1 MNMRLLRPGMVR
13 HLSGKVAAC
22 GILLLT
28 IVGSTVCADETHAEF
43 IDKLRQR
50 KYFDTALEYIEQL
63 QQRSDLPQDFANTLE
78 LERGITYREMGSSLR
93 VPEDREQAQGQAER
107 SLKKFTSEHPQHP
120 RAAYANFELGQL
132 LLDRARTLLW
142 DADAPS
148 NADRRAE
155 IQTQARALIDQA
167 QAIYQ
172 KSHDQYDAQQKAF
185 PSFIDKTEDPEQF
198 EARQDVFYK
207 YLKAAFNL
215 ARCTYE
221 RGQTFE
227 KGTKER
233 TETLIKASEE
243 FEAISSAW
251 RSFPVGRHAYLMM
264 GKCFQEQDDI
274 SRALGLYNTIINDD
288 SQHPAMLQL
297 KSYALQFRL
306 ICLNH
311 EKRSDYQLVINEA
324 TRWLN
329 DKINR
334 SRLYT
339 EQGLGI
345 LWEKARAEEQLS
357 KDRTLDAKQQTA
369 LKRQTIADANTVAK
383 FPSPYREPAVAMARR
398 INASLGEK
406 DAEPKD
412 FDTAFERG
420 SGLITQKADLDQAV
434 KDAKSADER
443 QKAIQARDAHMNE
456 ISRVFELALSM
467 RDEDSDPKAVA
478 QARYF
483 LSYAYMVQRKNYEAI
498 ILSRY
503 CMDADRL
510 THPDS
515 ALNATEIAIQSAVQA
530 FNDAGDNQEFE
541 LDLLKQICEQIVS
554 QYPQSAR
561 GNEARIRL
569 GQVYRDLKQP
579 LKAAET
585 YLTVPEN
592 SSDYASS
599 RLQAGQS
606 YWLAWLTNSA
616 GTLSAGTPG
625 DGQAEHDEAAVS
637 KWKTDATKLLQEG
650 LTLARQKLGDNV
662 KPTSEMAAAEVSLA
676 TINNMDGNFDQ
687 TIQRLTSGG
696 ETSVISLLQVPEGES
711 RPDKGVQ
718 SSDFAG
724 QAYRLL
730 LRAYVG
736 VQQIDNALATM
747 NGLEAIGGQDTTAVY
762 TQLGQELQAELERL
776 SETGEAERLAQVRSS
791 FEQFLEKVYAQRDQS
806 DYNSL
811 LWIGETYFGLGKG
824 VKEDTAAASAYF
836 QKATQAYQEILQNN
850 LAADGAVTAIKL
862 RLIRCKRAQGNY
874 EEAVTLAQEVLTA
887 SPLSLDVQ
895 FEAAHTLADWGA
907 DPNGQPEKLLTS
919 IKGVD
924 KVIWGWSGITSKLQ
938 ARQSS
943 PDWKDLKDRFL
954 EARLEYIRSR
964 YRYAKTG
971 AADGRKQLQSGLAE
985 ITIFAQVFPD
995 LDDAWFAKFDQ
1006 LYQDIQVDLGQAAIA
1021 LERPKPLEL
1030 PPQNVAANSEEQE
1043 ADNAATPQPVTQS
1056 PPPSE
1061 GPGWLM
1067 GTLAIALAAGG
1078 GFAFYKLMSKPQKR
1092 RRTFAPA
1099 GGSFTPPPGTGSDA
1113 TGGDAPDFSSLAGNK
1128 AGAAVAAPP
1137 RKKTASKAAATPGT
1151 ARKKRVLTPEE
1162 MVKYKAAKAAKA
1174 KAAAQQA
1181 AAGGKKVVKKKGV
1194 QRPSTSAAGTSPPVG
1209 NDPPVRKVVKK
1220 RVKKRP
1226 PQPPPNEG

>member
-1 MNMRLLRPGMVR
+1 MHLLRPGMVR
-13 HLSGKVAAC
+13 HLSGKVATC
-22 GILLLT
+22 GLLLT
-28 IVGSTVCADETHAEF
+28 LIVASVPTCADEPHAEF

-63 QQRSDLPQDFANTLE
+63 QQRSDLPQEFAETLQ
-78 LERGITYREMGSSLR
+78 LERGITYREMGSALR
-93 VPEDREQAQGQAER
+93 VPEDREQALSQAEIA
-107 SLKKFTSEHPQHP
+107 LKTFTSEHPQHP

-142 DADAPS
+142 DADKPS

-155 IQTQARALIDQA
+155 IQAQARGLIEQA
-167 QAIYQ
+167 QGIYQ

-185 PSFIDKTEDPEQF
+185 PSFIDKTKDPEQF
-198 EARQDVFYK
+198 EARQVVFFK
-207 YLKAAFNL
+207 YLRAAFNL

-221 RGQTFE
+221 RGQTYE

-233 TETLIKASEE
+233 TETLVKASEE
-243 FEAISSAW
+243 FEAISEAW
-251 RSFPVGRHAYLMM
+251 RSFPVGRHSLLMM

-274 SRALGLYNTIINDD
+274 SRALGLYNTIIDDD
-288 SQHPAMLQL
+288 STHPAMLQL

-311 EKRSDYQLVINEA
+311 EKRNDHQLVINEA
-324 TRWLN
+324 TGWLQ
-329 DKINR
+329 DKQNR
-334 SRLYT
+334 QRLYT

-357 KDRTLDAKQQTA
+357 KDRTLDPKQQLA
-369 LKRQTIADANTVAK
+369 LKRQAMADANTVAK
-383 FPSPYREPAVAMARR
+383 FPSPYREPAVSMARR

-406 DAEPKD
+406 NAEPKD

-420 SGLITQKADLDQAV
+420 SGLITQKAELDQAV
-434 KDAKSADER
+434 KDAKSGADR
-443 QKAIQARDAHMNE
+443 QKARQAVELHMNE
-456 ISRVFELALSM
+456 LARMFELALAL

-483 LSYAYMVQRKNYEAI
+483 LSYAYLMQRKNFEAI

-503 CMDADRL
+503 CMTEDRL
-510 THPDS
+510 SHPES
-515 ALNATEIAIQSAVQA
+515 ALNATEIAIQAAVQA
-530 FNDAGDNQEFE
+530 FNDAGKDQTFE
-541 LDLLKQICEQIVS
+541 LNLLKDICEQIVS

-579 LKAAET
+579 VKAAET

-592 SSDYASS
+592 SSEFASS
-599 RLQAGQS
+599 RIQAGQS
-606 YWLAWLTNSA
+606 FWLSWLTTTA
-616 GTLSAGTPG
+616 GKQNVEA
-625 DGQAEHDEAAVS
+625 AEQDEATVQ
-637 KWKTDATKLLQEG
+637 KWKDDAKQLLLQG
-650 LTLARQKLGDNV
+650 LDLSRKKLGDNV

-687 TIQRLTSGG
+687 TIQRLTAGG
-696 ETSVISLLQVPEGES
+696 ENSVVSLLQVGEGET

-747 NGLEAIGGQDTTAVY
+747 NQLESVGGQDTTAVY

-776 SETGEAERLAQVRSS
+776 STTGETERLTQVRTS

-824 VKEDTAAASAYF
+824 VQGDPAAASGYF

-850 LAADGAVTAIKL
+850 LAAAEAVTAIKL
-862 RLIRCKRAQGNY
+862 RLIRCKRAQGAF
-874 EEAVTLAQEVLTA
+874 EEGIALAQEVLTA

-907 DPNGQPEKLLTS
+907 APGGQPDKLLTS
-919 IKGVD
+919 IEGID

-938 ARQSS
+938 ARQNS
-943 PDWKDLKDRFL
+943 PDWEELKDRFL

-971 AADGRKQLQSGLAE
+971 AADGGKQLQSALAE
-985 ITIFAQVFPD
+985 LTIFAQVFTD
-995 LDDAWFAKFDQ
+995 LDDAWFAKYDR
-1006 LYQDIQVDLGQAAIA
+1006 LYQDIQVDLGQAAVP
-1021 LERPKPLEL
+1021 LERPTPVEI
-1030 PPQNVAANSEEQE
+1030 PPQNLATEVTDAEDAKQSG
-1043 ADNAATPQPVTQS
+1043 DNATPAAES
-1056 PPPSE
+1056 PPPAE
-1061 GPGWLM
+1061 GPGLLM

-1078 GFAFYKLMSKPQKR
+1078 GFAFYKLMSKPQQR
-1092 RRTFAPA
+1092 RRSFAPA
-1099 GGSFTPPPGTGSDA
+1099 GGSFTPPPGAGSDS
-1113 TGGDAPDFSSLAGNK
+1113 TGGVPDFSGLASAGGK
-1128 AGAAVAAPP
+1128 GAAGAAVASPP
-1137 RKKTASKAAATPGT
+1137 RKKVATKASPTGAP
-1151 ARKKRVLTPEE
+1151 RKKRVLTPEE
-1162 MVKYKAAKAAKA
+1162 MAKYKAAKAAKA
-1174 KAAAQQA
+1174 KAAAQSGATRPSQQPNTA
-1181 AAGGKKVVKKKGV
+1181 AKKVVKKKTAP
-1194 QRPSTSAAGTSPPVG
+1194 RPDGAASNAASANPKA
-1209 NDPPVRKVVKK
+1209 VKK
-1220 RVKKRP
+1220 KIKKRP
-1226 PQPPPNEG
+1226 PQPPADG